1 MTYRVTTQQFE
12 GPLGLLLALI
22 EKRELDISQV
32 SLASITEEY
41 VAHLERVQDVAPH
54 ELADFLVVASKLLY
68 LKSKALLP
76 DLMME
81 DEDDGVGLADQL
93 RMYKKFAQAA
103 ERLSVLFSDGFEGY
117 AAPRQNIEA
126 PAFSPPPSLS
136 GDDLVQAFRG
146 VVERLLPYLELPKRL
161 LERTATVEERIV
173 HLKRRIAE
181 GARVLFHEMAE
192 HGSRAEMVTSFLALL
207 ELLKQKIVHVEQRGL
222 FEDIAIERV

>member
-1 MTYRVTTQQFE
+1 MTYHVTTEQFE
-12 GPLGLLLALI
+12 GPLGLLLSLI

-41 VAHLERVQDVAPH
+41 VAHLDRVEQVAPH

-76 DLMME
+76 ELTIE
-81 DEDDGVGLADQL
+81 DEEDGVGLADQL

-103 ERLSVLFSDGFEGY
+103 EQLETMFVDGRESY
-117 AAPRQNIEA
+117 AAPRMAMEA
-126 PAFSPPPSLS
+126 PAFAPPLSLTVE
-136 GDDLVQAFRG
+136 DLARALGQVID
-146 VVERLLPYLELPKRL
+146 RLRPYLELPKRL
-161 LERTATVEERIV
+161 LERTATIEERIV
-173 HLKRRIAE
+173 HLKRRIAD

>member
-1 MTYRVTTQQFE
+1 MTYQVTTEQFE
-12 GPLGLLLALI
+12 GPLGLLLSLI

-32 SLASITEEY
+32 SLADITEEY
-41 VAHLERVQDVAPH
+41 VAHLDRVEQVAPH
-54 ELADFLVVASKLLY
+54 ELADFLVIASKLLY

-76 DLMME
+76 ELKLE
-81 DEDDGVGLADQL
+81 DEEDGVGLADQL

-103 ERLSVLFSDGFEGY
+103 ERLGTMFADGLEAY
-117 AAPRQNIEA
+117 TAPRTAMEA
-126 PAFSPPPSLS
+126 PSFAPPSSLTVE
-136 GDDLVQAFRG
+136 DLARALVQ
-146 VVERLLPYLELPKRL
+146 VIDRLRPYLELPKRL
-161 LERTATVEERIV
+161 LERTATIEEHIV
-173 HLKRRIAE
+173 HLKRRIAD